1 MFTLIHVLISI
12 LGIATGFVV
21 IGGMLGGKVRPPATC
36 VFLAATI
43 ATSFTGFFFPFKGV
57 TPAFIFG
64 VLSLVV
70 LSLAMFS
77 LIVKQVR
84 GGWRKTYIITA
95 LTAQF
100 LNTFVLI
107 AQLFQKVPALK
118 ALAPTQS
125 EPPFGISQ
133 IFLLLGFIWIGIQA
147 VQRTAPSAP

>member
-12 LGIATGFVV
+12 LGIASGFIV
-21 IGGMLGGKVRPPATC
+21 IGGMLGGNVRPAATC
-36 VFLAATI
+36 VFLTATL
-43 ATSFTGFFFPFKGV
+43 ATSVTGFFFPFTGI

-64 VLSLVV
+64 VLSLIV
-70 LSLAMFS
+70 LAIAIFS
-77 LIVKQVR
+77 LLARKLH
-84 GGWRKTYIITA
+84 GGWRTTYIITA

-125 EPPFGISQ
+125 EPTFGIAQ
-133 IFLLLGFIWIGIQA
+133 ALLLAIFIGMGIKA
-147 VQRTAPSAP
+147 VKRTAAPLG